1 MRRRSSSSRR
11 GSTSDSSGSNPE
23 APITIP
29 SRLKKG
35 FFERAG
41 ERQERLIRRYEEHMA
56 KAARC
61 GDCGKLRE
69 AAPDLWAFDD
79 INDPDWYARELA
91 EEEADRT
98 RRREAGEEVSDDEDV
113 VCPGCEAEKRGEKG
127 VPHVGDDFNVP
138 PNKPEEK
145 AANRF
150 DFNKMEQNLRPE
162 LKEPLEQLMRDLQ
175 IIREQQQLIRE
186 DEEKEIEEEQKD
198 WPEDKRAAW
207 RAELKSTGTNTWPS
221 RSGMTPRDA
230 SRSCTRRPGRPS
242 TSPTLTA
249 SGSS

>member
-1 MRRRSSSSRR
+1 M
-11 GSTSDSSGSNPE
+11 
-23 APITIP
+23 P

-41 ERQERLIRRYEEHMA
+41 DRQERLIRRYEEHMA

-91 EEEADRT
+91 EEEADRE
-98 RRREAGEEVSDDEDV
+98 RRRAAGEEVSDDEDV

-150 DFNKMEQNLRPE
+150 DFDKMEENLRPE
-162 LKEPLEQLMRDLQ
+162 LKEPLELLMRDLQ
-175 IIREQQQLIRE
+175 IIREQQKLIRE

-198 WPEDKRAAW
+198 WPEEKRAAW
-207 RAELKSTGTNTWPS
+207 RAELQEYRDRHMAIAFGDDTEGREPIVHPETGETIHVADLDGIGQFLKKMYSEEVPEPFRWPKY
-221 RSGMTPRDA
+221 M
-230 SRSCTRRPGRPS
+230 
-242 TSPTLTA
+242 
-249 SGSS
+249 